1 MKNSRIIVLALCG
14 IAVLCVSAAMAAPF
28 AAADEMGQSDMM
40 KDGTF
45 PHHGACDDKIH
56 LPCGRE
62 QKKGQSLRKFAVTV
76 IGTTVAE

>member
-1 MKNSRIIVLALCG
+1 MKKSRIIALALAG

-28 AAADEMGQSDMM
+28 AAADEMGLSDMM
-40 KDGTF
+40 KDGSF

-62 QKKGQSLRKFAVTV
+62 QKKGHSLRKLAVIG